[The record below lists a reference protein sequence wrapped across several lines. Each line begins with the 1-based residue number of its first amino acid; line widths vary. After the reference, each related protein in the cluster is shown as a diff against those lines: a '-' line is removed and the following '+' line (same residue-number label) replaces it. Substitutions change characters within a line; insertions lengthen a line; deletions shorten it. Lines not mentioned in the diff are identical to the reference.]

1 MRRSLT
7 AAVALL
13 LAASLGLAGCSGD
26 GKKSAKAAATP
37 TSAATQQQKVDCSKL
52 KIDTDSKSLPTIG
65 QPSSNKAPAITWV
78 KGAKAPTNLTVKTIK
93 AGSGAAVAADS
104 NVAAN
109 YSGWK
114 WDSATTFDSSF
125 ERGSATRFGL
135 NGVIDGW
142 RCGLLGHKVG
152 DVLEISIPGKLAY
165 GDKPANPQAPAGT
178 LVFYVELTDAL
189 TTAQISAASKDAT
202 LVEGATEEL
211 EKNGIT
217 VTGKLGQAPSITI
230 KAGISAPTSAKLIT
244 LASGNGEKL
253 TDTDTALGYMAMA
266 TWDGNKRSSWTESSP
281 QPVQMSVSQI
291 KQLVDLSGIPVG
303 SRVVII
309 LPPQASSQGGQTTP
323 ASVYVFD
330 IAAK

>member
-37 TSAATQQQKVDCSKL
+37 TTAATQQQKVDCSKL
-52 KIDTDSKSLPTIG
+52 KIDTDSKALPTIG

-93 AGSGAAVAADS
+93 AGSGATVAADS

-114 WDSATTFDSSF
+114 WDSTTTFDSSF
-125 ERGSATRFGL
+125 ERGSATRFSL

-189 TTAQISAASKDAT
+189 STAQIAAASKDAT
-202 LVEGATEEL
+202 PVEGATEEL

-230 KAGISAPTSAKLIT
+230 KAGISAPTSAKLIDR
-244 LASGNGEKL
+244 K
-253 TDTDTALGYMAMA
+253 
-266 TWDGNKRSSWTESSP
+266 
-281 QPVQMSVSQI
+281 SV
-291 KQLVDLSGIPVG
+291 V
-303 SRVVII
+303 
-309 LPPQASSQGGQTTP
+309 
-323 ASVYVFD
+323 
-330 IAAK
+330 